1 MRRSL
6 QPVDEITRR
15 AEGITSTNLSERL
28 PVIRTGD
35 ELERLS
41 TSLNR
46 MIERLD
52 GAFQHI
58 NRFSADASHELRT
71 PLTILQLELESI
83 AQNYRRDASL
93 GDHICTALQETHP
106 TSRILD
112 SLITLSP

>member
-35 ELERLS
+35 ELEGRS

-52 GAFQHI
+52 GAFQPI
-58 NRFSADASHELRT
+58 NRFSADASHALRT
-71 PLTILQLELESI
+71 PLTILQFELDSI
-83 AQNYRRDASL
+83 AQNYRRDASS
-93 GDHICTALQETHP
+93 GEQIGTALEDTH
-106 TSRILD
+106 
-112 SLITLSP
+112 